1 MFYMILS
8 LHLIGA
14 AIWTGGHIILALT
27 VLPRALAAR
36 DPGILTRFE
45 QGFERVGMP
54 ALLVQVAGGLWLA
67 HDLEPDYGLWFS
79 FSDALVTGI
88 AVKLILLAVTVIFAI
103 NARFRVIPTL
113 SADTLSIMAWHIR
126 AVTVLSV
133 LFVLT
138 GAFLR
143 TGGF

>member
-36 DPGILTRFE
+36 DPGILLRFE

-54 ALLVQVAGGLWLA
+54 ALFVQVAGGLWLA
-67 HDLEPDYGLWFS
+67 YDLEPDYGLWFS
-79 FSDALVTGI
+79 FSDPLVAGI
-88 AVKLILLAVTVIFAI
+88 GVKLILLAVTIMFAI

-113 SADTLSIMAWHIR
+113 SADTLSTMAWHIR

-133 LFVLT
+133 FFVLT